1 MGNGRSTSAAT
12 TSPPPAPCDPN
23 VLMHPAAVGRVM
35 HRNPARPAGD
45 GHGVNTASLDYAMN
59 NGTSAHH
66 RQSYNHHRV
75 LGLQYQRQHDAPSS
89 SGQPMGTSSVQS
101 YNNYTDH
108 DQSHTRAIGGLA
120 SSMGDG
126 PGNSFLPGDSTG
138 STSAAASTT
147 GPTSGSG
154 QATGAESSQISVSRV

>member
-1 MGNGRSTSAAT
+1 MGNGRPTSAAS
-12 TSPPPAPCDPN
+12 TSPPLCDAN
-23 VLMHPAAVGRVM
+23 MLVHSAAVGRVM
-35 HRNPARPAGD
+35 RRAPAFVFGD
-45 GHGVNTASLDYAMN
+45 GHGVNTASLNYTVN
-59 NGTSAHH
+59 NGTNPHH
-66 RQSYNHHRV
+66 RQPYNHHRMLV
-75 LGLQYQRQHDAPSS
+75 SQYQRQHNVPSA

-108 DQSHTRAIGGLA
+108 DQSYSRVIGGLA

-126 PGNSFLPGDSTG
+126 PGNSLLQGDSTR